1 MTYKLYDFV
10 DGKGINQIKKWTQ
23 GLQKRDRVRLNRKL
37 DLLEQSGKDLPPGLL
52 SDTDSSKI
60 KKLRITG
67 RKVPTL
73 RPMLCRGPINVETEF
88 TILQGAIE
96 QDRKLVPSDAV
107 LQAEQKRQIILDCP
121 SRRCEHEQVN

>member
-107 LQAEQKRQIILDCP
+107 LP
-121 SRRCEHEQVN
+121 SRTEETNYIRFSI